1 MIRKLS
7 LALLAVAPMLAL
19 AAPKAAPK
27 PAETSQATPA
37 KEPAQAAQPP
47 DENAASA
54 DRDSLVAPL
63 EGGAPAGE
71 AGRGTVPPPDTYT
84 IRSGDTLWD
93 LAGRFLNN
101 PWYWPKIWSYN
112 PDITNPHW
120 IFPGNLLRF
129 FQSGEDAPVQVS
141 PASPGEQVAE
151 SDADESDEGEQ
162 VKELEDLSRA
172 DMKAGA
178 SAEEKDAVAVA
189 GPYKIGYVP
198 PRTGFARRDAFV
210 TPRELEESGTIRAA
224 FEEKLMLS
232 TRDRA
237 YASFRRGG
245 QVKAGET
252 YAVYRTIRKVEHPVT
267 GEVIGFQSTI
277 LGAARV
283 VAVDDKSV
291 KLVITSTFE
300 PIERGDLLGPWT
312 EKPYRAIAPKPN
324 GKSLDG
330 YIVTSPVE
338 VLTQFAESQV
348 VFVDRGRAEGVEEGN
363 RFVVVRAGDP
373 YDKPADERFW
383 DDSLPKEDVG
393 SLLVVDVKEHASAAL
408 VTKSLIELGAGDRV
422 EMRVGAK

>member
-7 LALLAVAPMLAL
+7 LAVLAVAPLLAL
-19 AAPKAAPK
+19 AAPTPVPRSLDEGAAPAQK
-27 PAETSQATPA
+27 PAPPKATA
-37 KEPAQAAQPP
+37 EGE
-47 DENAASA
+47 DEVP
-54 DRDSLVAPL
+54 VAPL
-63 EGGAPAGE
+63 ESGATAGE

-101 PWYWPKIWSYN
+101 PWYWPKIWSFN
-112 PDITNPHW
+112 PGITNPHW
-120 IFPGNLLRF
+120 IYPGNQLRF
-129 FQSGEDAPVQVS
+129 FQSGEEAPVEVT
-141 PASPGEQVAE
+141 PTGPGEPVAQGE
-151 SDADESDEGEQ
+151 AEGEEPEEGEP

-172 DMKAGA
+172 DMKAAA

-198 PRTGFARRDAFV
+198 PRSAYARRDAFV

-224 FEEKLMLS
+224 FEEKSMLS

-237 YASFRRGG
+237 YASFRKGG

-252 YAVYRTIRKVEHPVT
+252 YSVYRTEREVKHPVT

-277 LGAARV
+277 LGAAKV
-283 VAVDDKSV
+283 VAVDEKSV
-291 KLVITSTFE
+291 KLVITSSYE

-312 EKPYRAIAPKPN
+312 EKPYRPIAPKAN
-324 GKSLDG
+324 SKRLDG

-348 VFVDRGRAEGVEEGN
+348 VFVDRGRADGVEEGN
-363 RFVVVRAGDP
+363 KFVVVRAGDP
-373 YDKPADERFW
+373 RGAPIDRTTWDE
-383 DDSLPKEDVG
+383 SLPKEDVG

-408 VTKSLIELGAGDRV
+408 VTRSLRELAAGDRV